1 MAKKATSRKTS
12 GTKKTPAATRRRQRA
27 LAVATDGEP
36 ASYRAKVRMYRH
48 GLGDCHLIRLPRV
61 DDKERD
67 FFILIDCGIVL
78 GTPDASSKMQAVAE
92 DIVATTNGHVD
103 LLLVTHEHWDHVSGF
118 IQAREAFEKLKV
130 DEIWL
135 AWTEDPQD
143 KLAQKLRQEKE
154 VALAALRLG
163 ASRLQLAAGDG
174 AAADLEG
181 ILEFFGAGKGASTK
195 DALAAVREM
204 NPKNIR
210 YRRPSDTA
218 EAPRNCNGVRFYIM
232 GPPPDEK
239 LLKRTNPSKA
249 NHEGFGLAL
258 AGFDAQI
265 APVLSGEQLGPFD
278 PIYAIP
284 SEVAEEIDFFK
295 SRYFDHGKTGSVW
308 RRIDS
313 AWLDGL
319 DELALQLDNMTNN
332 TSLVLAIE
340 FPDGEVLLF
349 VADAQVGNWLSWQD
363 LSWEV
368 KGKAVTGPDLMQR
381 AIFYKVGHHGSHN
394 ATLRDKGLGMM
405 PNLQFAFIPVDH
417 AMAVKKRWGKMPL
430 PEIVAELN
438 KKTGGKVFQSDM
450 PAGTRVPKNV
460 VATPL
465 FFELTL

>member
-218 EAPRNCNGVRFYIM
+218 EAPRNLNGVRFYIM

-239 LLKRTNPSKA
+239 LLKEPIHPRRT
-249 NHEGFGLAL
+249 
-258 AGFDAQI
+258 
-265 APVLSGEQLGPFD
+265 
-278 PIYAIP
+278 
-284 SEVAEEIDFFK
+284 
-295 SRYFDHGKTGSVW
+295 T
-308 RRIDS
+308 
-313 AWLDGL
+313 
-319 DELALQLDNMTNN
+319 
-332 TSLVLAIE
+332 
-340 FPDGEVLLF
+340 
-349 VADAQVGNWLSWQD
+349 
-363 LSWEV
+363 
-368 KGKAVTGPDLMQR
+368 R
-381 AIFYKVGHHGSHN
+381 A
-394 ATLRDKGLGMM
+394 
-405 PNLQFAFIPVDH
+405 
-417 AMAVKKRWGKMPL
+417 
-430 PEIVAELN
+430 
-438 KKTGGKVFQSDM
+438 SD
-450 PAGTRVPKNV
+450 
-460 VATPL
+460 
-465 FFELTL
+465 